1 MQDDDSLRQLTEE
14 LRKGGWVMA
23 ILGAMG
29 MLARLILTNEKY
41 STIIWT
47 RKILAGGIVGVISY
61 LSLLNLDIDPIYK
74 SVLSSIAGSMSPELF
89 DFVRR
94 KFITKLK
101 SND

>member
-1 MQDDDSLRQLTEE
+1 MQADDSLSQLTDE

-41 STIIWT
+41 SAVIWT
-47 RKILAGGIVGVISY
+47 RKVIAGGIVGVISY
-61 LSLLNLDIDPIYK
+61 LSLLNFQIDPIYK
-74 SVLSSIAGSMSPELF
+74 SVLCSIAGSMAPELF

-94 KFITKLK
+94 KFISKLK
-101 SND
+101 SNE

>member
-1 MQDDDSLRQLTEE
+1 MQSDDSLNQLYEE

-41 STIIWT
+41 SAIIWL
-47 RKILAGGIVGVISY
+47 RKIIAGGIIGVISY
-61 LSLLNLDIDPIYK
+61 LSLLNFDIDSIYK
-74 SVLSSIAGSMSPELF
+74 SVLVSIAGSMAPELF

-101 SND
+101 DND

>member
-1 MQDDDSLRQLTEE
+1 MQNDDSLNQLYEE

-23 ILGAMG
+23 ILGATG

-41 STIIWT
+41 SAVIWT
-47 RKILAGGIVGVISY
+47 RKVIAGGIVGVISY
-61 LSLLNLDIDPIYK
+61 LALLNLDIASIYK
-74 SVLSSIAGSMSPELF
+74 SVLVSIAGSMAPELF

-101 SND
+101 DNE